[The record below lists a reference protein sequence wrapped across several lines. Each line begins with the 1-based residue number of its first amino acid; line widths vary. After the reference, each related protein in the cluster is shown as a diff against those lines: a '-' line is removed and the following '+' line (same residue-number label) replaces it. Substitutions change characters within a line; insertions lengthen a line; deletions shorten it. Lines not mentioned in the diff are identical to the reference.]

1 MLWYYSFCYI
11 VSQFYTHIATE
22 TDIERYMYMAR
33 ASSGMQYP
41 ERFLAAASYAG
52 FDESPRSS
60 SKAVRSKFK
69 PDSALLLYALHQQ
82 VLSSIS
88 FPIRFHCFYGMYNVT
103 NLYFNLFLS
112 DFGFAFSFL
121 MIFVALMTW
130 TAWSWVIILWNLG
143 RSGFLNIILAYWGC
157 WSAVL
162 FGMLGNDWRKIEKGF
177 SFEIRFLWQ
186 LIPFE

>member
-1 MLWYYSFCYI
+1 MILLLFLFHSFLILYSQSQMLWYYSFCYI

-88 FPIRFHCFYGMYNVT
+88 FPIRFHSQFDFIAFTECIMSQIYI
-103 NLYFNLFLS
+103 LIYFCLTLVLHFHFWWYL
-112 DFGFAFSFL
+112 L
-121 MIFVALMTW
+121 
-130 TAWSWVIILWNLG
+130 LWWLG
-143 RSGFLNIILAYWGC
+143 LLD
-157 WSAVL
+157 L
-162 FGMLGNDWRKIEKGF
+162 E
-177 SFEIRFLWQ
+177 
-186 LIPFE
+186 